1 MKFDLIMQSYL
12 RYTNFAEDFFLQYK
26 MYILFGNLKVLIKK
40 MIFLLLDL
48 MGNRFL
54 KKATLFVGQMK

>member
-26 MYILFGNLKVLIKK
+26 MYIVFGNLKVLIKK
-40 MIFLLLDL
+40 SDISF
-48 MGNRFL
+48 
-54 KKATLFVGQMK
+54 A